1 MAFRG
6 EFMKNI
12 KRFQIII
19 ILLMI
24 SSIAIVVY
32 NYVIKPFESPIYLY
46 VSYGLIGLGIGYEIV
61 LIVTRKYEKK
71 AVYFEQKMKLW
82 NNISYRVKNAGET
95 SFNEMPIGIIVFD
108 DNFNVEWSNQYANK
122 IFAVNDLHNKSFDL
136 LDQSFAEKVRDRE
149 TSFKA
154 EVYGKVYKVEHI
166 LRDHVLYLTDI
177 TSETETENRYQR
189 RTLALGVLNL
199 DNLDGAF
206 SGLDAQDK
214 SLHMSHIMGILT
226 EWVKDYNICLKG
238 YTDERYLLIMN
249 YQIVQELTKEG
260 FTVLNKIQEYGEKEE
275 IRITASI
282 GISSKDIDPIQL
294 LDEANSQLDLA
305 LNRGGN
311 QAIVKLDDEISY
323 YGAKSAS
330 FETRSS
336 VYMRIKTEELTELIK
351 DAKSVYIMGHRDA
364 DADSFGA
371 CIAMYKVAQTMVKN
385 TKIIIDEKSLDET
398 ISSIYNNIQNGF
410 HPLRDV
416 MISSSAALKEINE
429 DSLLIIVDCQYHN
442 LLLNEKLLKKTK
454 NIAIIDHHRRNPDAI
469 NNYKFLYIQPS
480 ASSSVELVVEMFDY
494 INKEIEISPVEATW
508 MLMGIFVDTNNFIY
522 RTTYRTFSVLAKL
535 QSYGADT
542 AKAKRLLR
550 ESLAEYT
557 KKTEILSQLEVLPG
571 GFGIAMCDNEIVDRS
586 FLAKIADS
594 IIVFNDIKVAFCIGR
609 IGKNTVGISARSL
622 DEANVQIIMEKLG
635 GGGHYNNAATQ
646 ITDTTR
652 EAAKERLIE
661 VLKAEQKGDKRMKV
675 ILTKDVKGKGKAN
688 EVIDVPAGY
697 ANFLFR
703 NNQAIEG
710 TPDNLKQLELNKVK
724 EQQEQEDHL
733 REMQEL
739 KTKIEKMVVKVGV
752 KVGANG
758 KLFGSVSSKEIV
770 EAFKQQNKIEL
781 DKRKIQ
787 YDKVI
792 DCLGTY
798 KIPIDLHKEV
808 QAIITLHVVEG
819 NSK

>member
-1 MAFRG
+1 
-6 EFMKNI
+6 MKKI
-12 KRFQIII
+12 KRFQIVII
-19 ILLMI
+19 ILTII
-24 SSIAIVVY
+24 SIGVLVY
-32 NYVIKPFESPIYLY
+32 NYVINPFQSPIVLY
-46 VSYGLIGLGIGYEIV
+46 VAYAVIGLGIGYEMVAIV
-61 LIVTRKYEKK
+61 ARKSEKK
-71 AVYFEQKMKLW
+71 SAFYEQKIKLW

-122 IFAVNDLHNKSFDL
+122 IFSVSDLHNKSFDL
-136 LDQSFAEKVRDRE
+136 LDTSFAEKVRDRQQ
-149 TSFKA
+149 TFKT
-154 EVYGKVYKVEHI
+154 EIYGKIYRVEHI

-177 TSETETENRYQR
+177 TSETEIENKYQR

-206 SGLDAQDK
+206 SGLDAQDR
-214 SLHMSHIMGILT
+214 SLHMSYIMGILT
-226 EWVKDYNICLKG
+226 DWVKDYNICLKG
-238 YTDERYLLIMN
+238 YSDERYLLIMN
-249 YQIVQELTKEG
+249 YQIVQELIKEG
-260 FTVLNKIQEYGEKEE
+260 FSVLNKIQEYGEKEE

-282 GISSKDIDPIQL
+282 GISSKDIDPVQL

-330 FETRSS
+330 FESRSS
-336 VYMRIKTEELTELIK
+336 VYIRIKTEEIIELIK
-351 DAKSVYIMGHRDA
+351 DSSNIYIMGHKYA

-371 CIAMYKVAQTMVKN
+371 CLAMFKIAQSMHKQA
-385 TKIIIDEKSLDET
+385 KIVIDEKALDDTTSVIYNSIQNGFNSLKEAIVSSTTAIKEMDEKSL
-398 ISSIYNNIQNGF
+398 
-410 HPLRDV
+410 LV
-416 MISSSAALKEINE
+416 
-429 DSLLIIVDCQYHN
+429 IVDCQYQN
-442 LLLNEKLLKKTK
+442 LLMNEKVYKKAK
-454 NIAIIDHHRRNPDAI
+454 NVAIIDHHRRNPDAI
-469 NNYKFLYIQPS
+469 NTFKFLYIQPS
-480 ASSSVELVVEMFDY
+480 ASSTVELVCEMFDY
-494 INKEIEISPVEATW
+494 INTEIEMSPIEATW

-522 RTTYRTFSVLAKL
+522 RTTYRTFNVLARL

-542 AKAKRLLR
+542 AKAQRFLR
-550 ESLAEYT
+550 ESLEEYT
-557 KKTEILSQLEVLPG
+557 KRNAVLNQLEVLPG
-571 GFGIAMCDNEIVDRS
+571 GFGIAMCDNEIVERS
-586 FLAKIADS
+586 FLAKIADNV
-594 IIVFNDIKVAFCIGR
+594 ITVNNIKVAFCIGR
-609 IGKNTVGISARSL
+609 IGKDTVGISARSL
-622 DEANVQIIMEKLG
+622 DEANVQIIMERLG

-646 ITDTTR
+646 LHGITKE
-652 EAAKERLIE
+652 EARLKLIDE
-661 VLKAEQKGDKRMKV
+661 LKIEQKGDKRMKV
-675 ILTKDVKGKGKAN
+675 ILIKDVKGKGKAN
-688 EVIDVPAGY
+688 EIIDVPAGY

-710 TPDNLKQLELNKVK
+710 TPDNLKQLELNKAK
-724 EQQEQEDHL
+724 EQQEQETHL

-739 KTKIEKMVVKVGV
+739 KVKIEQMVVKVGV

-798 KIPIDLHKEV
+798 KIPIDLHKDV

-819 NSK
+819 TTK